1 MHRCCAILLIA
12 ALCCAA
18 ESLAQVGGRI
28 DADVSRPDSVDAP
41 RTIEAAFGPEAGA
54 EALIIKV
61 IATAKISI
69 RLAGFAFSS
78 PVIVA
83 ELISAKKR
91 GVDVRVV
98 VDRRHNVDE
107 DEKGIGRKAL
117 ALLARSHVAIRTNS
131 DYRILHD
138 KFLIVDE
145 RHVQTGSYNYA
156 VSSNKNSENVLVV
169 WNDPSL
175 AAAYL
180 QHWESRFKAG
190 TDYSMQK

>member
-1 MHRCCAILLIA
+1 MRRCCIIFLSV

-18 ESLAQVGGRI
+18 ELLAQVGGRT
-28 DADVSRPDSVDAP
+28 DADVPRPASVDAP
-41 RTIEAAFGPEAGA
+41 RTIEAAFGPEMGA
-54 EALIIKV
+54 EALIIRV

-91 GVDVRVV
+91 GVDVQVV
-98 VDRRHNVDE
+98 VDRRHNIDE

-117 ALLARSHVAIRTNS
+117 ALLAKSNVAIRTNS
-131 DYRILHD
+131 NYRIFHD
-138 KFLIVDE
+138 KYIIVDA

-175 AAAYL
+175 AATYL